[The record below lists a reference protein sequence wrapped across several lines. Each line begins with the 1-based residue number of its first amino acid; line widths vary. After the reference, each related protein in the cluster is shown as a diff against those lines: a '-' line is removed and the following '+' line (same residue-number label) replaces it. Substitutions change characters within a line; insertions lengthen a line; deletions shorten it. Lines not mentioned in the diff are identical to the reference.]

1 MTTGEWIV
9 VGMFVVGLVC
19 SLSLFWWLRKLIR
32 GENRNERRRASAQ
45 GDTR

>member
-9 VGMFVVGLVC
+9 VAMFVVGLLC

-32 GENRNERRRASAQ
+32 GENRGEQDRADIH
-45 GDTR
+45 GETR